1 MVKFQISLRLH
12 NYNDI
17 SQGQYSKLKAKK
29 IEKFYQHLGK
39 LIKTTHNSDVLR
51 TRKIFKQYY
60 EPLIKIDNII
70 FTQPESDNPLDSLV
84 MFPTIDMSIEF
95 KMKPE
100 QEEQALKQFYRDY
113 KGSMQ
118 KKSYKELR
126 SLYYSSKII
135 QFIDRLKELVEDG
148 MFWRRYTNIIGLKT
162 KYKPSMALTDTAVLS
177 LT

>member
-17 SQGQYSKLKAKK
+17 SLGKYSKLKTKK
-29 IEKFYQHLGK
+29 IQKFYQHLGK
-39 LIKTTHNSDVLR
+39 LIKNTHNGDVLR

-60 EPLIKIDNII
+60 EPLVKIDNII
-70 FTQPESDNPLDSLV
+70 FTEPESDNPLDLLV

-100 QEEQALKQFYRDY
+100 QEEQALKQFYKDY

-118 KKSYKELR
+118 KKSYKELK

-135 QFIDRLKELVEDG
+135 QFVDRLKVCVEDG
-148 MFWRRYTNIIGLKT
+148 MFWRRYTSTIGLKT
-162 KYKPSMALTDTAVLS
+162 KYKPSMALNNTAVLS